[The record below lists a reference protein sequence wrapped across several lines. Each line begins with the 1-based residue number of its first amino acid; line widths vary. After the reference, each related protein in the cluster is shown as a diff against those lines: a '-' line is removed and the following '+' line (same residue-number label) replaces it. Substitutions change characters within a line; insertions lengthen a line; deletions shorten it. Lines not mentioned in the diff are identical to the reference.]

1 MFKGL
6 FDMIKIYEFSGNS
19 SIVFKSE
26 FSEFMVKSSI
36 LFITATLVF
45 DTETVL

>member
-26 FSEFMVKSSI
+26 LSELMVKSYI